1 MSTKNNW
8 EAKTRTELEK
18 IVSDLRSTGRRV
30 RAMGALGQCLHP
42 NANFFD
48 PSQLASERIETAAQ
62 VLKTWVEVGPDKGE
76 AVVNNCVDRLISGIG
91 QKEEEGE
98 SASNPAAPTYDPG
111 EFAGHSRVI
120 SVPEVLEFLSLTNK
134 TGMLH
139 IATRTENFVLEL
151 AKGEVVHASS
161 DSAPKGS
168 RLGEI
173 LVAQGSITESKLVE
187 FLKSNKGGE
196 KLGLALQQE
205 ELISKEALANALG
218 DQIQALF
225 TRLFTS
231 DEAYFIFREGSPENT
246 NAGLHMNVTS
256 LLLESATSLDEIAA
270 PTDLRNHSKAM
281 KEAEEEGSQEDTT
294 TDAVAESL

>member
-1 MSTKNNW
+1 MSTNKNW
-8 EAKTRTELEK
+8 EAKTRSELEK

-42 NANFFD
+42 QAHFFD

-62 VLKTWVEVGPDKGE
+62 VLKAWVEVGPDKSE
-76 AVVNNCVDRLISGIG
+76 AVVNNCVDRLIKGIND
-91 QKEEEGE
+91 KE
-98 SASNPAAPTYDPG
+98 SDDAPKPSSTANYDPG

-134 TGMLH
+134 TGLLH
-139 IATRTENFVLEL
+139 IATSTENFVLEL
-151 AKGEVVHASS
+151 AAGEVVHASS

-187 FLKSNKGGE
+187 FLEKNKGGD
-196 KLGLALQQE
+196 KLGQSLQKE
-205 ELISKEALANALG
+205 ELISKEALAQALG
-218 DQIQALF
+218 NQIQALF
-225 TRLFTS
+225 TRLFTA
-231 DEAYFIFREGSPENT
+231 DEAYFIFREGNPENT

-256 LLLESATSLDEIAA
+256 LLLESATSLDEIGA
-270 PTDLRNHSKAM
+270 PTDLRNSGLAQKKA
-281 KEAEEEGSQEDTT
+281 QEDSAS
-294 TDAVAESL
+294 DAVAESL